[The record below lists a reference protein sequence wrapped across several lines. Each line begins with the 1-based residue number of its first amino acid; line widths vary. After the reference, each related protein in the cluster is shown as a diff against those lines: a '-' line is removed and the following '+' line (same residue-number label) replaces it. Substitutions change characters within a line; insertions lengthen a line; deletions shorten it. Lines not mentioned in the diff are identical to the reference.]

1 MSAIPDTDNFPA
13 RYRLSAE
20 QCRRRAD
27 AAVDEV
33 SKTSWLR
40 FAEEWMKLADEAEQ
54 VGPGPSNAQPSGSHT
69 RRF

>member
-1 MSAIPDTDNFPA
+1 VSAGASYDMIPDMEDLPA

-33 SKTSWLR
+33 SKATWRL
-40 FAEEWMKLADEAEQ
+40 FAEEWLKLADEAEQ
-54 VGPGPSNAQPSGSHT
+54 GVAPSES
-69 RRF
+69 